1 MPDIQITA
9 QTNPLLME
17 KNKFAEL
24 VGLSPDVIRGWIDK
38 DLLPTYKVGRYRLI
52 NLALLQQE
60 LLGE

>member
-38 DLLPTYKVGRYRLI
+38 DLLPTYKIGRHRLI

-60 LLGE
+60 LLGD